1 MAGTFFDIS
10 ITPPSRITRPIT
22 CSGIHHPFMILYYN
36 NSQQN
41 PPFHDHTGQVIPPQ
55 QTETAGP
62 YLLKHPHD
70 TSLLSASGASL
81 HIASFMMDTTRH
93 YMTHGASFIFT
104 FEVCHA
110 RESHVILVFYGRRG
124 TSYCLR
130 IIAISATPFAV
141 CHKVIKIAPNRL
153 SDKDN
158 LSKNQCHCLLPEND
172 KQGNEKKHCFIW

>member
-1 MAGTFFDIS
+1 
-10 ITPPSRITRPIT
+10 
-22 CSGIHHPFMILYYN
+22 
-36 NSQQN
+36 
-41 PPFHDHTGQVIPPQ
+41 
-55 QTETAGP
+55 
-62 YLLKHPHD
+62 
-70 TSLLSASGASL
+70 
-81 HIASFMMDTTRH
+81 MDPTRH

-158 LSKNQCHCLLPEND
+158 LSKNQCHCLHPPINREMRKNAVSYGIFNEIKAVKLDFTKKELVSQMIGQPFYQIMPECFQ
-172 KQGNEKKHCFIW
+172 KTLKKIKISVALNR